1 MPYFNKQRN
10 AWMAQ
15 VVVNGHKLRSQHD
28 TKSEAKQ
35 WEIAKKSEL
44 EKGLV
49 CPSNPVFTLLT
60 WSESYLAYSSEKH
73 SLKTLN
79 EKKLAFRKLFASLSS
94 EIVASDLHKGAA
106 LAHFATQSRERSGY
120 AANKDRK
127 NLVAAWNWAAEYL
140 PNFPPRNP
148 FLTDRFSEER
158 CARYIPPEKDFWAVY
173 KKAESD
179 RDKLM
184 LLCYLHL
191 AARKTEIF
199 RLRREDVDLDRQQV
213 GLCTKKRKDGSLH
226 WDWLPMTDRL
236 HKAMSEH
243 LASAPGPW
251 VFPDLHTG
259 EPYIARQHWLSRLC
273 RKAKVKPF
281 GLHGIRHLSASIL
294 VSSRVSL
301 LDVQTILR
309 HTNLTTTQRYVHR
322 LESVRKAIEV
332 FK

>member
-1 MPYFNKQRN
+1 MPYFNEQRGK
-10 AWMAQ
+10 WMAQ
-15 VVVNGHKLRSQHD
+15 VVINGLKYRTQHD
-28 TKSEAKQ
+28 TKAEAKQ
-35 WEIAKKSEL
+35 WETAKKN
-44 EKGLV
+44 EKAP
-49 CPSNPVFTLLT
+49 PSNPVFTLLS
-60 WSESYLAYSSEKH
+60 WSAAYLAYSAEKH
-73 SLKTLN
+73 SLKTLA
-79 EKKLAFRKLFASLSS
+79 EKKLAFRKLFASVSS
-94 EIVASDLHKGAA
+94 ETAAVDLHKGLV

-140 PNFPPRNP
+140 PGFPPRNP
-148 FLTDRFSEER
+148 FLTSRFSEER
-158 CARYIPPEKDFWAVY
+158 CARYVPPEKDFWAVY
-173 KKAESD
+173 KKAESE

-191 AARKTEIF
+191 AARKSEIF
-199 RLRREDVDLDRQQV
+199 YLRREDVDLDRQQIR
-213 GLCTKKRKDGSLH
+213 LCTKKRKDGSLH
-226 WDWLPMTDRL
+226 HDWLPMTNRL
-236 HKAMSEH
+236 RKAMSIH
-243 LASAPGPW
+243 LAASPGLW
-251 VFPDLHTG
+251 VFPDPRTG
-259 EPYIARQHWLSRLC
+259 EPYLSRQHWLSRLC

-332 FK
+332 FE